1 MKKIFLL
8 AFAAA
13 SLAACQQTK
22 PTEAAADSVVKTTTA
37 TTAVASPDA
46 PVISFEKGMYNFGK
60 IVQGESVHYEF
71 KFTNTGK
78 SPLIIT
84 NATATCG
91 CTIPEIPKEPIKPGA
106 EGVIKVVFNSAGKMG
121 MQDKVVTI
129 TSNGNPSTTEVHLIG
144 EVKER
149 T

>member
-13 SLAACQQTK
+13 ALAACQQTK
-22 PTEAAADSVVKTTTA
+22 PAAVATDSVVKTTETK
-37 TTAVASPDA
+37 TVASPDA
-46 PVISFEKGMYNFGK
+46 PVISFKQGMYNFGK

-106 EGVIKVVFNSAGKMG
+106 DGVIKVVFNSAGKMG

>member
-13 SLAACQQTK
+13 ALAACQQTK
-22 PTEAAADSVVKTTTA
+22 PAAVATDSVVKTTETK
-37 TTAVASPDA
+37 TVASPDA
-46 PVISFEKGMYNFGK
+46 PVISFKQGMYNFGK

-106 EGVIKVVFNSAGKMG
+106 DGVIKVVFNSAGKIG